1 MIKQILDTIA
11 NEPST
16 NQKMVLLSQHKD
28 NELLK
33 RVLYM
38 ACSKRIKFYIKEIP
52 NYNSQVPSLS
62 LEGALNLIESHICSR
77 YKTGNDAIQ
86 ELSELLSYSSLSD
99 AYVIERIISKDL
111 KIGMGTENINKV
123 FPKLIETTPYMGA
136 QPFNAEKAKSLFK
149 NIDYRYNYCFVDVKM
164 DGRYNNAIIRNGEVE
179 CESRQG
185 EKVILDNAKFIQ
197 ELSTLPDCVLNG
209 ELTIQDEPNRYK
221 ANGIVMSLI
230 DICSKRGFRT
240 EQENKKK
247 ISKFFQENGCS
258 VEEMLDR
265 VVYTVWDTITI
276 DEYFKGKSDIPYC
289 LRWGRVLFLLKD
301 SKMVIPVEKRAVF
314 SYESA
319 LKFFQSCLNRGLE
332 GSILKSS
339 DGIWKDGKP
348 SYQIKMKLEMDM
360 DLEIV
365 GFNYG
370 TKGTK
375 NEHVISSLV
384 CQSKDGLLTA
394 EPGGMDEKT
403 MKYIT
408 DNQDLLKGKIVD
420 VECAGVSINKAG
432 EYSLLHP
439 RIGKLKFRDDKTIAD
454 SLEEILE
461 NEKMCKGL
469 I

>member
-136 QPFNAEKAKSLFK
+136 QPFNVEKAKALFK
-149 NIDYRYNYCFVDVKM
+149 DAPYCFIDVKM

-209 ELTIQDEPNRYK
+209 ELTIKDESNRYK

-230 DICSKRGFRT
+230 DICSKREFRS
-240 EQENKKK
+240 EQESKKK
-247 ISKFFQENGCS
+247 IEKFTKENGCS

-265 VVYTVWDTITI
+265 VVYTVWDTITVE
-276 DEYFKGKSDIPYC
+276 EYFEGKSNTPYC
-289 LRWGRVLFLLKD
+289 DRWMQVMWTLKHTN
-301 SKMVIPVEKRAVF
+301 MVVPVEKQTVNT
-314 SYESA
+314 YEEA
-319 LKFFQSCLNRGLE
+319 LTFFQSCLNRGLE

-439 RIGKLKFRDDKTIAD
+439 RMGKLKFRDDKSVAD

-461 NEKMCKGL
+461 NERMCKGL
-469 I
+469 N